1 MRVLDSGRKVFFNQ
15 LIAAFKGW
23 KDSRNDPST
32 AITYGDGTPLD
43 RDAALAAAD
52 LAEEVA
58 VDLDWQQGDVAL
70 LDNFVVMHG
79 RRPFKGTRKVLASL
93 TA

>member
-1 MRVLDSGRKVFFNQ
+1 MLDSGRKVFFNQ

-23 KDSRNDPST
+23 KDSRNDPSK

-79 RRPFKGTRKVLASL
+79 RRTFKGTRKVLASL
-93 TA
+93 AV